1 MKGKLE
7 RQKLHDR
14 ITSSGTEEQKA
25 ILARVEAR
33 VEVRRQKQHAARMA
47 KQTTSRG
54 LFGGF
59 GSGKKKTAILPAI
72 KTEEKDTQ
80 RKKKKKKKKKNDKK
94 LQDDQLKLKEEEKE
108 EETKEVENPKAEDK
122 EVRSKG
128 QDLAS
133 WGDEGDDY

>member
-1 MKGKLE
+1 MGIEACMKGKLE

-14 ITSSGTEEQKA
+14 ITSSGTEEEKA

-47 KQTTSRG
+47 KKSKSSRG

-72 KTEEKDTQ
+72 KTEENSQ
-80 RKKKKKKKKKNDKK
+80 SKKKKKKKTKKDKK
-94 LQDDQLKLKEEEKE
+94 QQDDQLKLKKEEKKKE
-108 EETKEVENPKAEDK
+108 EEGERKEQK
-122 EVRSKG
+122 
-128 QDLAS
+128 
-133 WGDEGDDY
+133 